1 MFGNDF
7 FEKYFFGNV
16 MQIIPVPSTM
26 LVKRKRPESVVAD
39 KPTKRVKLPT
49 PVTEKPVKHTPNVK
63 TKGKQKKLFSMFK
76 KKT

>member
-1 MFGNDF
+1 M
-7 FEKYFFGNV
+7 
-16 MQIIPVPSTM
+16 
-26 LVKRKRPESVVAD
+26 KRKRPESVVAD

-76 KKT
+76 KKLEHVKNRLKALE

>member
-1 MFGNDF
+1 
-7 FEKYFFGNV
+7 
-16 MQIIPVPSTM
+16 M